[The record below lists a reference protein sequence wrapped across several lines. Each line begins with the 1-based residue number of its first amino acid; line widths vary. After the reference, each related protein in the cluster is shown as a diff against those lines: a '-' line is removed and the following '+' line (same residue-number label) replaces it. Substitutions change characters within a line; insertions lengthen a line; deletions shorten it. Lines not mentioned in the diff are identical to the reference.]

1 MKDYQVLIVSDG
13 TGETA
18 YRALR
23 AATAQFQ
30 EDVVLTRYAN
40 VRQSSQIDKI
50 LQAAENHDTLIVF
63 TFVYRD
69 LRSYIKKESQRKNID
84 YIDVLG
90 PWIEKLSRFFD
101 RAPSAQPGLLHRVDD
116 DYFGRIEAIE
126 FALRHDDGR
135 SIQQVDAC
143 DLVLVGISRTTKTPL
158 SIFLAQDGWKVA
170 NVPVVPDVPLPNELF
185 RIDQSKI
192 AGLTIDPRRLGEIR
206 RARLQ
211 RLQVDDSTYANL
223 KRIQDEIR
231 YAQQVFSENP
241 AWPVID
247 VTGKSL
253 EELSQEILDKLIG
266 RRRRL

>member
-1 MKDYQVLIVSDG
+1 M
-13 TGETA
+13 
-18 YRALR
+18 
-23 AATAQFQ
+23 AQFQ

-40 VRQSSQIDKI
+40 VRQTSQIDKI
-50 LQAAENHDTLIVF
+50 LQAAEHHTTLIVF
-63 TFVYRD
+63 TSVDRE
-69 LRSYIKKESQRKNID
+69 LRSHIKKESQRRNID

-90 PWIEKLSRFFD
+90 PWIENLSGFFD

-126 FALRHDDGR
+126 FAIRHDDGR
-135 SIQQVDAC
+135 SIQGVDAC

-170 NVPVVPDVPLPNELF
+170 NVPLVPDVQLPDELF
-185 RIDQSKI
+185 GIDQGKI
-192 AGLTIDPRRLGEIR
+192 VGLTIDAQRLVEIR

-211 RLQVDDSTYANL
+211 RLQVDDTSYANPN
-223 KRIQDEIR
+223 RIQDELR
-231 YAQQVFSENP
+231 YARQVFGENP